1 MTFMKCWSRATALL
15 ITLSGMA
22 VLEAAEM
29 GEVNVERLNVRGRP
43 GFIGEVVT
51 QLSRGEKVA
60 VLDRVVLTDPD
71 TREPQNWL
79 KIGLPANTPVWIHAR
94 FVDEAAATVTAS
106 ELNAR
111 SGAGE
116 NYSVLGRFQ
125 AGDPVSVISRKGD
138 WLEVVQ
144 PNGAHAFVAE
154 AMISLE
160 SGAFAGSNAS
170 EGVDSSDAAST
181 PRAGESVAL
190 TTTIEPAPDPVEPI
204 NVEPVRDDAF
214 ETGLPVEAP
223 PINGV
228 GLTADAPAPVIAD
241 PDPMP
246 LDLEEEIARNQPDL
260 SPAKRALEERYKQS
274 LFWEVGEIDESLL
287 AEIPEYRREVLRE
300 GILKN
305 SLSIQTPSPYV
316 MANEET
322 GLVQNY
328 LYTTSGVIPLDGL
341 IGRKVRVS
349 GEEAL
354 DPRWKTPVLLIK
366 TLKVIR

>member
-1 MTFMKCWSRATALL
+1 
-15 ITLSGMA
+15 
-22 VLEAAEM
+22 M

-60 VLDRVVLTDPD
+60 VLDRVVLTDSD
-71 TREPQNWL
+71 TREPENWL
-79 KIGLPANTPVWIHAR
+79 KIGLPANTPVWVHAR

-106 ELNAR
+106 VLNAR
-111 SGAGE
+111 AGAGE
-116 NYSVLGRFQ
+116 NYSILGTFRS
-125 AGDPVSVISRKGD
+125 GDPVNVISRKGD

-144 PNGAHAFVAE
+144 PNGAYAFVAE

-160 SGAFAGSNAS
+160 SGAFAGSNVSNAV
-170 EGVDSSDAAST
+170 ETSDTT
-181 PRAGESVAL
+181 PTSRTGEPVSL
-190 TTTIEPAPDPVEPI
+190 TTTIEPAPEPVEPI

-214 ETGLPVEAP
+214 ATGQPVEAP

-228 GLTADAPAPVIAD
+228 GLTADPAPVIAD
-241 PDPMP
+241 PEP
-246 LDLEEEIARNQPDL
+246 LPLELEEEIARNQTDL

-274 LFWEVGEIDESLL
+274 LFWEVGDIDESLL
-287 AEIPEYRREVLRE
+287 AEIPEFRREVLRE

-305 SLSIQTPSPYV
+305 SLSIQTPSPFV
-316 MANEET
+316 MVNEET

-328 LYTTSGVIPLDGL
+328 LYTTAGAIPLEGM